1 MLRRKYITFSVPI
14 KKEVA
19 NGKEEKEDHN
29 GKKEEDD
36 NSKKKKTITYKIK
49 FIDSYDLCKADYQT
63 LLITYLELTIR
74 KANHAWKEKK
84 SNQNVILVS
93 LKITN

>member
-19 NGKEEKEDHN
+19 NGKEEKEDDN
-29 GKKEEDD
+29 G
-36 NSKKKKTITYKIK
+36 KKKKTIIVRKRKQSRTKKSLLIAMN
-49 FIDSYDLCKADYQT
+49 LCKADYQT

-93 LKITN
+93 LKIIN